1 MLCCLNYASLRVP
14 VWQVHDWLMD
24 LIGEL
29 LEPPPLSQFEV
40 DRLGTIVKNKH
51 FFLALAQ
58 GALASEVSAGKSAAL
73 QEHLRRDVE
82 KAEREV
88 EEANREVEEA
98 ERRLHEWLTR
108 REASA

>member
-40 DRLGTIVKNKH
+40 DRLGTIVKNKQ

-58 GALASEVSAGKSAAL
+58 GALASGVSEGKSAAL